1 MLTFC
6 SPLAF
11 GAVHGLWIGTWS
23 AANDVRVTALRVRF
37 TFPPSFPSFP
47 GTGGPEEK
55 KGKNILARER
65 AQGGREREKR
75 REEGWEEG
83 ANLVGMDCIIRH
95 VDWARGKGERDWTSK
110 QSVRA
115 KKERKGRLGGR

>member
-23 AANDVRVTALRVRF
+23 AANDVRVTALRVRSP
-37 TFPPSFPSFP
+37 FPPSFPSFP

-55 KGKNILARER
+55 KGKKKLARER
-65 AQGGREREKR
+65 EHKEGKGRKKGRGMGRGSKPCWNGLYHPSCGLGEREGRKR
-75 REEGWEEG
+75 LDE
-83 ANLVGMDCIIRH
+83 
-95 VDWARGKGERDWTSK
+95 
-110 QSVRA
+110 
-115 KKERKGRLGGR
+115 